1 MNRVSYSVVY
11 VFTPQEGEVFFAEV
25 PGKGIDRKVK
35 ALLSKDGMCCENC
48 IFFRGELQTLCLQVK
63 CLIGDKQLTF
73 RKVNV

>member
-1 MNRVSYSVVY
+1 MKC
-11 VFTPQEGEVFFAEV
+11 FFCGSS
-25 PGKGIDRKVK
+25 GKGNNRKVK